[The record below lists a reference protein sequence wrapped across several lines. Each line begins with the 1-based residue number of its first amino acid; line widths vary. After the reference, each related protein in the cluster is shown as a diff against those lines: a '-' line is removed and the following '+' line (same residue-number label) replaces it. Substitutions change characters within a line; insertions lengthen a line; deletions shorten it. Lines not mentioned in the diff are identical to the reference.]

1 MAGDTHDLEY
11 YTQPP
16 EGDRPIV
23 HHFVN
28 GGGGAYLSFGT
39 ALSWPDRPAFAD
51 WAYYPTTADVV
62 GKIDATTPWWKRPVW
77 WWTRRFDAWPF
88 SAEWLSAMFD
98 VNHAP
103 FFQSFVE
110 VVVEPSA
117 DRVRLRPH
125 GIYGPLRW
133 SDLQTSGTVRPAD
146 VPDGGFV
153 EWTVDLPARA
163 EAGGR

>member
-1 MAGDTHDLEY
+1 M
-11 YTQPP
+11 
-16 EGDRPIV
+16 V

-28 GGGGAYLSFGT
+28 GGGGAYMSFGT
-39 ALSWPDRPAFAD
+39 ALSWPDRPAFPD
-51 WAYYPTTADVV
+51 WAYYPTTSDVV

-98 VNHAP
+98 VNQAP

-110 VVVEPSA
+110 VIVEPSA
-117 DRVRLRPH
+117 GRVRLRPY

-133 SDLQTSGTVRPAD
+133 SDLQTSGTVKPPD
-146 VPDGGFV
+146 VPDDGFV
-153 EWTVDLPARA
+153 EWTVEMPGTDAD
-163 EAGGR
+163 GGR